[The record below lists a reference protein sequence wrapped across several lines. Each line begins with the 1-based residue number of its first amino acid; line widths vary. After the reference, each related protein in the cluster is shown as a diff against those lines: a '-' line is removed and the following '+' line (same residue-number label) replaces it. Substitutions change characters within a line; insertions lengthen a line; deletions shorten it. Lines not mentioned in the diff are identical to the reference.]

1 MYDSPYSMSA
11 KHWVGLLFIIVVG
24 AWSRGAH
31 AANVI
36 TMNPDPVDAGSVRVG
51 TPTTVFGNLTDS
63 GVDIVDLAIDG
74 ACGFAGDF
82 ALGSM
87 TAIPISSTATAI
99 AVTFTPSTDALENC
113 NVFVYTTGTM
123 IEIGNFHVQGTG
135 GDPMITVTPASPASF
150 GSARV
155 AGGSTTVTIVV
166 KNTSGDTGTAANL
179 VIPVGGLTLGG
190 VSPGDYTIM
199 TAPTL
204 PATIA
209 PGSSANVVVKFNPTA
224 TGTRTAEL
232 DIASNDPTTATY
244 KEGLTGTG
252 TAALINVTDVPF
264 GTLLGGATGTGS
276 IMVQNT
282 AMMGG
287 TNLNVTAA
295 TITQSSTWFSFT
307 GAGGCTVGSTA
318 CSFSPTLMIASGGM
332 AIVGVQCHPPANSNT
347 SQTAMVTFT
356 SDSDPGGNNVAMLS
370 CTGNSPDITL
380 TMPTTTPVNFG
391 TVEVRPANT
400 SAPVTLQ
407 FTNTGMATLNIS
419 DIELPASPDFAVT
432 NGAFGT
438 QTTAVAGGATASWQ
452 VVCGPTTFGT
462 RTGTFQVTSDAQNAG
477 TLNIGLTCV
486 GNQAILAV
494 TSPAFGGVNEGD
506 TSNKTVTLTNNGNVP
521 ITNISYMFANA
532 ALGYSVTAPTFPIA
546 SLNPGTPINVTVQ
559 FAPVAGMDGG
569 PDDLTFSG
577 VWGTA
582 PTAISQAA
590 HCTGTG
596 LKPGWDVSPATVDY
610 GDMRWDATAPM
621 TFTIT
626 LTGTSPTTFNEIDVA
641 SNTGT
646 PAGEFHPPTLIKHGG
661 TTVTL
666 PFQLTTTSD
675 TLVVT
680 IPAGPAT
687 QLGPLAGTVT
697 VRSDSTAIP
706 TRSLQLTANAVSPEL
721 LLNPTNAIA
730 AFGPVDIQGPPQH
743 TNITITNNGNGPL
756 TLGAMTETPGG
767 SAAITFPSGL
777 PGGQAVAAGA
787 NVTIPV
793 TYTPTLVAS
802 DAATLNVAITGIF
815 GMTQPVMQKIM
826 ITGSGITRAIQ
837 VGATPTFPDTF
848 RNPGSDAPVMP
859 LHVHNGGGATLSIS
873 TVMLSSS
880 PVWTLVDPAPVDIPG
895 NGDHDFMIKFAP
907 TMAGKAPDGQLTLLD
922 NDTGTPMVV
931 VDLKGNGLDRAV
943 ELGPLTINLGYT
955 GVGIPVRLSDLAPDN
970 LLNVT
975 SLDGTNTFQIR
986 AISLDGDNTSVFEV
1000 EDSSGNTPADVA
1012 LAPDATDSFDV
1023 VFNPT
1028 AVGDYTATATLYLD
1042 QDPTAQAQVTLE
1054 GHAVYVEANGG
1065 GGCNTGG
1072 RSGGGGALVIV
1083 GAALLARRKRR
1094 RAAGTV
1100 IAAAAACVV
1109 GHVAYADPSRNLDLT
1124 MFDPTPATTG
1134 TGFQLQAAST
1144 GSNGDIVANALVSYS
1159 SEPLVLATV
1168 QNNDNA
1174 IKNRTMLELG
1184 GAYAFLDR
1192 FEAGLRMPVYLQS
1205 GDDVDS
1211 SMMFGVPAAS
1221 GAARGDLT
1229 LHGKA
1234 QLWHGPVGGAFAV
1247 AIGGALTLPTAS
1259 SDEFAGVTKPTGR
1272 LLALAQLTPDVL
1284 AQRLSFAV
1292 NAGAVLRAHNDFA
1305 NIDQG
1310 SGLDWGVGASY
1321 RVLDQLTASAE
1332 MFGELVPS
1340 GEINA
1345 DGSKHALDTIE
1356 YLVGAHYQLERR
1368 FNLGVAVGRG
1378 LDSGLG
1384 APAFFGAVTLAFVPM
1399 AHAPLPIGTV
1409 VREPHDSDGDGIDDS
1424 VDKCPNEPEDKD
1436 GFQDQ
1441 DGCPDPDNDNDGI
1454 PDAQDKCP
1462 DKPEDKDGFQD
1473 QDGCPDPDNDGDGI
1487 PDAQDK
1493 CPNEPE
1499 DKDGFQDQ
1507 DGCPDPD
1514 NDNDGV
1520 PDTKDRCPNEPET
1533 INGYQDDDGCPDKGD
1548 PLVVVSPDRMEL
1560 LEQLEFSGTKI
1571 KGTSFNLLGQI
1582 GAQLRAHKEIA
1593 RLRVTVHVQPTAN
1606 TAHDQEIT
1614 DKRAQAVRDWLVQWG
1629 IDEKRIEPRGFG
1641 GTKPLVPADSK
1652 GAAAINERVEL
1663 IVLER
1668 K

>member
-1 MYDSPYSMSA
+1 MSA
-11 KHWVGLLFIIVVG
+11 KHWVGLLFIVAVG
-24 AWSRGAH
+24 AWSRGAR

-51 TPTTVFGNLTDS
+51 TPSTVFGSLTDS
-63 GVDIVDLAIDG
+63 GADSVDLAIDG
-74 ACGFAGDF
+74 ACTYAADF
-82 ALGSM
+82 ALGATTM
-87 TAIPISSTATAI
+87 TDLSISSTALPI
-99 AVTFTPSTDALENC
+99 QVTFTPSTDALENC

-123 IEIGNFHVQGTG
+123 IELGNFHVQGTG
-135 GDPMITVTPASPASF
+135 GDPMITVTPASPANF
-150 GSARV
+150 GSVRV
-155 AGGSTTVTIVV
+155 AGGSSTVTIVV

-190 VSPGDYTIM
+190 VSPGDYSIM

-209 PGSSANVVVKFNPTA
+209 PGGSANVVVKFDPTA

-244 KEGLTGTG
+244 KEGLTGDG
-252 TAALINVTDVPF
+252 TAALINVTDVSF

-295 TITQSSTWFSFT
+295 AITQSSTWFSFT
-307 GAGGCTVGSTA
+307 GAGGCAPGSTV
-318 CSFSPTLMIASGGM
+318 CTFSPPTMIASGGM
-332 AIVGVQCHPPANSNT
+332 ATVGVQCHPPANANT
-347 SQTAMVTFT
+347 SQTATVTFT

-370 CTGNSPDITL
+370 CTGSSPDITL
-380 TMPTTTPVNFG
+380 TMPATTPVNFG
-391 TVEVRPANT
+391 TVEVRPANA
-400 SAPVTLQ
+400 SAPATLQ
-407 FTNTGMATLNIS
+407 FTNTGTATLNITNVA
-419 DIELPASPDFAVT
+419 LPASPDFAVT
-432 NGAFGT
+432 NGPLGP
-438 QTTAVAGGATASWQ
+438 QTTPVAAGATASWQ
-452 VVCGPTTFGT
+452 VVCEPTTFGT
-462 RTGTFQVTSDAQNAG
+462 RTGTFQVTSDAQNAS

-494 TSPAFGGVNEGD
+494 SSPAFGGVNEGD

-610 GDMRWDATAPM
+610 GDMRWDATSPM

-641 SNTGT
+641 SNAGT

-697 VRSDSTAIP
+697 VRSDSAAIP
-706 TRSLQLTANAVSPEL
+706 TRSLQLTANAVAPEL
-721 LLNPTNAIA
+721 TLDPGATVP
-730 AFGPVDIQGPPQH
+730 FGPVDIQGPAQH
-743 TNITITNNGNGPL
+743 TTITITNGGDGPL
-756 TLGAMTETPGG
+756 NLGAVTAAGG
-767 SAAITFPSGL
+767 SARITFPNGL
-777 PGGQAVAAGA
+777 PTAQVIPAGGMVAIA
-787 NVTIPV
+787 V
-793 TYTPTLVAS
+793 TYAPTLVAN
-802 DAATLNVAITGIF
+802 DTTTLVAPLTGLF
-815 GMTQPVMQKIM
+815 GAPQPMNQMIM
-826 ITGSGITRAIQ
+826 ITGRGITRAIQ

-848 RNPGSDAPVMP
+848 RNPGSDAPVLP
-859 LHVHNGGGATLSIS
+859 LHVHNGGEATLSIS

-880 PVWTLVDPAPVDIPG
+880 PVWTLADPAPVDIPG
-895 NGDHDFMIKFAP
+895 DGDHDFMIKFAP
-907 TMAGKAPDGQLTLLD
+907 TMAGKAPDGQLTLVD

-943 ELGPLTINLGYT
+943 ELGPLSINLGYT

-975 SLDGTNTFQIR
+975 SLDGNDTFQIR
-986 AISLDGDNTSVFEV
+986 AISLDGDDTSVFEV
-1000 EDSSGNTPADVA
+1000 EDSSGNTPTNIA
-1012 LAPDATDSFDV
+1012 LAPNMTDSFDV

-1028 AVGDYTATATLYLD
+1028 AVGDYTATATLFLD
-1042 QDPTAQAQVTLE
+1042 QDPTGQAQVTIE

-1065 GGCNTGG
+1065 GGCNAGNRG
-1072 RSGGGGALVIV
+1072 GGGGALVIV
-1083 GAALLARRKRR
+1083 GAALLARRRRR
-1094 RAAGTV
+1094 RAAGVV

-1109 GHVAYADPSRNLDLT
+1109 GEVAHAEPSRNLDLT

-1134 TGFQLQAAST
+1134 TGFQLQAATT
-1144 GSNGDIVANALVSYS
+1144 GSNGDLVANALVSYS

-1168 QNNDNA
+1168 QNNDTA

-1184 GAYAFLDR
+1184 GAYAFLGR
-1192 FEAGLRMPVYLQS
+1192 FEAGLRMPIYLQS
-1205 GDDVDS
+1205 GDDIDS

-1234 QLWHGPVGGAFAV
+1234 QLWHGPLGGDFAV
-1247 AIGGALTLPTAS
+1247 AIGAALTLPTAS
-1259 SDEFAGVTKPTGR
+1259 SDEFAGVTNPTGR
-1272 LLALAQLTPDVL
+1272 VLALAQLTPDVL
-1284 AQRLSFAV
+1284 AHRLSFAV
-1292 NAGAVLRAHNDFA
+1292 NAGAVLRARSEFA

-1321 RVLDQLTASAE
+1321 RVLDPLTASAE

-1340 GEINA
+1340 GELAA
-1345 DGSKHALDTIE
+1345 DGSKRALDTIE
-1356 YLVGAHYQLERR
+1356 YLVGVHYQLERR
-1368 FNLGVAVGRG
+1368 FNLGAAVGRG

-1399 AHAPLPIGTV
+1399 ARTQLPIGTV
-1409 VREPHDSDGDGIDDS
+1409 VHEPHDSDGDGIDDS

-1441 DGCPDPDNDNDGI
+1441 DGCPDLDNDN
-1454 PDAQDKCP
+1454 
-1462 DKPEDKDGFQD
+1462 
-1473 QDGCPDPDNDGDGI
+1473 DGI

-1514 NDNDGV
+1514 NDNDGIPDAKDKCPNDPEDKDGFQDQDGCPDPDNDNDGI

-1548 PLVVVSPDRMEL
+1548 PLVIVSEDRIEL
-1560 LEQLEFSGTKI
+1560 LEPIEFSGTKI
-1571 KGTSFNLLGQI
+1571 KGSSFNLLGQV
-1582 GAQLRAHKEIA
+1582 GAQLRAHKEIK
-1593 RLRVTVHVQPTAN
+1593 RLRVTVHVQPTSN
-1606 TAHDQEIT
+1606 PTRDQEIT
-1614 DKRAQAVRDWLVQWG
+1614 DKRAQAVRDWLAQWG

-1663 IVLER
+1663 IVLVRE
-1668 K
+1668 